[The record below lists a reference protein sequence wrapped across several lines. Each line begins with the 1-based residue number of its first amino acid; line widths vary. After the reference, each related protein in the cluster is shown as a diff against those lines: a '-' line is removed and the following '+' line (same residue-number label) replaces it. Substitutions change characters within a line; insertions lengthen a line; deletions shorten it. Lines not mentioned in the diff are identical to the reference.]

1 MQGWRAVA
9 DTNVGFLKA
18 EELCSGHIS
27 QRCQRRT
34 CGRDTDCHN
43 RAPFNAPSHVPHA
56 CQSAAEVEAARLRA
70 LARADILDTLPEQA
84 FDDITALA
92 SQICGTPI
100 ALISMVD
107 AQRQWFKSRVGLSVA
122 QTGRDVAFCAHTILQ
137 PDELMVVPDTLL
149 DARFVDNPL
158 VTGEPSIRFYAGAPI
173 VTRDGHALGTRWA
186 RCVPSTA
193 SPGSSTRAS
202 SRRCACWRARSAA

>member
-1 MQGWRAVA
+1 MSHTPV
-9 DTNVGFLKA
+9 
-18 EELCSGHIS
+18 S
-27 QRCQRRT
+27 
-34 CGRDTDCHN
+34 
-43 RAPFNAPSHVPHA
+43 PPPSP
-56 CQSAAEVEAARLRA
+56 AAEVEAARLRA

-107 AQRQWFKSRVGLSVA
+107 AQRQWFKSRVGLAVA
-122 QTGRDVAFCAHTILQ
+122 QTGRDVAFCAHAILQ

-149 DARFVDNPL
+149 DARFVGNPL

-173 VTRDGHALGTRWA
+173 VTRDGHALGTLCAIDRQPRQLDA
-186 RCVPSTA
+186 
-193 SPGSSTRAS
+193 GQQIGRAS
-202 SRRCACWRARSAA
+202 CRERVCYAV